1 MVFEWEYR
9 MVYRLP
15 IVWGIMSGS
24 NGIVTKFGQLKT
36 VYKQQHYR
44 LISIKNKTKNNK
56 VKRKQKQS

>member
-24 NGIVTKFGQLKT
+24 NGIVTKI
-36 VYKQQHYR
+36 R
-44 LISIKNKTKNNK
+44 STKNSI
-56 VKRKQKQS
+56 QTTTL